1 MKLIFDGREI
11 EIPERRIRVKEL
23 LRKLNLQSQSTLV
36 ICNGEVVTEDE
47 YLNPEDEVEIINVI
61 SGG

>member
-1 MKLIFDGREI
+1 MRVKVQDKTYQFNSK
-11 EIPERRIRVKEL
+11 IRVKEL
-23 LRKLNLQSQSTLV
+23 LKKLNLQPQSTLV

-47 YLNPEDEVEIINVI
+47 YLNPEDEVEIINAI

>member
-1 MKLIFDGREI
+1 MKVKIQDKTYQFNSK
-11 EIPERRIRVKEL
+11 IRVKEL

>member
-1 MKLIFDGREI
+1 MKVKVQDKTYQFNSK
-11 EIPERRIRVKEL
+11 IRVKEL
-23 LRKLNLQSQSTLV
+23 LKKLNLQSQSTLV

>member
-1 MKLIFDGREI
+1 M
-11 EIPERRIRVKEL
+11 
-23 LRKLNLQSQSTLV
+23 RKLNLQSQSTLV

>member
-1 MKLIFDGREI
+1 MKVKIQDKTYQFNSK
-11 EIPERRIRVKEL
+11 IRVKEL
-23 LRKLNLQSQSTLV
+23 LKKLNLQSQSTLV